1 MKSLSS
7 KLKQVDP
14 SGCSSLAGSSW
25 ESLKGARFTAKRKWL
40 FLSFIVILK
49 INKNGVI
56 NAMINEFGY
65 FSKEVA
71 TELDITT
78 STLRRWSIELEK
90 TGYYFE
96 RNDNNQRIYYERD
109 FRAFREL
116 KNLLSNNVP
125 FVDAIKAV
133 SAMNFDNKINT
144 KTPSVSYDIVR
155 LSRRDLEDIVTK
167 VIEKE
172 RSYMLEVFEEKLKNE
187 IEIRDRLLLKRLNQS
202 LTDNKKHVNK
212 RLSLW
217 ERIFKRWNSKK

>member
-1 MKSLSS
+1 
-7 KLKQVDP
+7 
-14 SGCSSLAGSSW
+14 
-25 ESLKGARFTAKRKWL
+25 
-40 FLSFIVILK
+40 
-49 INKNGVI
+49 
-56 NAMINEFGY
+56 MINEFGY

>member
-1 MKSLSS
+1 VKSLSS
-7 KLKQVDP
+7 KLKKFAHKGVFLP
-14 SGCSSLAGSSW
+14 CGLLF
-25 ESLKGARFTAKRKWL
+25 ESLKGARFTTKRKWL

-90 TGYYFE
+90 AGYYFE

>member
-1 MKSLSS
+1 
-7 KLKQVDP
+7 
-14 SGCSSLAGSSW
+14 
-25 ESLKGARFTAKRKWL
+25 
-40 FLSFIVILK
+40 
-49 INKNGVI
+49 
-56 NAMINEFGY
+56 MINEFGY

-90 TGYYFE
+90 AGYYFE

>member
-7 KLKQVDP
+7 KLKKFAHKGVFLP
-14 SGCSSLAGSSW
+14 CGLLF
-25 ESLKGARFTAKRKWL
+25 ESLKGARFTTKRKWL

-90 TGYYFE
+90 AGYYFE

-133 SAMNFDNKINT
+133 SAMNFDNKTNT

>member
-1 MKSLSS
+1 
-7 KLKQVDP
+7 
-14 SGCSSLAGSSW
+14 
-25 ESLKGARFTAKRKWL
+25 
-40 FLSFIVILK
+40 
-49 INKNGVI
+49 
-56 NAMINEFGY
+56 MINEFGY

-90 TGYYFE
+90 AGYYFE

-133 SAMNFDNKINT
+133 SAMNFDNKTNT
-144 KTPSVSYDIVR
+144 KTPSVSYDIR

-217 ERIFKRWNSKK
+217 ERFFKRWNSKK